1 MVNCISVVPLYFF
14 IDDDDLDLRPYE
26 RQNFNDIFDELF
38 IIETI
43 KSTKDYNFSL
53 TSIYNSI
60 KEFTINFIDSI
71 KYVLILF

>member
-1 MVNCISVVPLYFF
+1 MVNCISVVPLHFL
-14 IDDDDLDLRPYE
+14 DDDDLDLRPYE

-71 KYVLILF
+71 KYVLIVF